1 MAYCSGKRRKTT
13 TGSILANPKHETF
26 CREIARGTPVNE
38 AYLRAGHAETPSTAS
53 SARSLKCQPEIQKR
67 ISEIL
72 DYEKFGVQREMQQD
86 AESKLAEAR
95 RLNAENR
102 DLCAQMSD
110 LIKRVDVINLLL
122 ADREAAREHN
132 QFSAAIKA
140 VELIGRELGMFG
152 PKTEVVRHGLLD
164 GFDME
169 TLAKLRDEIEQEK
182 INRAKLSP
190 PHEDEDKVD

>member
-13 TGSILANPKHETF
+13 TGSILANPKHEAF

-67 ISEIL
+67 INEIL
-72 DYEKFGVQREMQQD
+72 DYEKFGIQRSLQKD
-86 AESKLAEAR
+86 AERKLAEAK

-102 DLCAQMSD
+102 DLCAEMSN
-110 LIKRVDVINLLL
+110 LIQRVDVINWLLT
-122 ADREAAREHN
+122 DREAAREHN

-140 VELIGRELGMFG
+140 VELIGRALGMFG
-152 PKTEVVRHGLLD
+152 SRTEVRHGLLD
-164 GFDME
+164 GLDTE
-169 TLAKLRDEIEQEK
+169 SLVKLLDEIKREK
-182 INRAKLSP
+182 IERARLIHP
-190 PHEDEDKVD
+190 PEDENNKVH